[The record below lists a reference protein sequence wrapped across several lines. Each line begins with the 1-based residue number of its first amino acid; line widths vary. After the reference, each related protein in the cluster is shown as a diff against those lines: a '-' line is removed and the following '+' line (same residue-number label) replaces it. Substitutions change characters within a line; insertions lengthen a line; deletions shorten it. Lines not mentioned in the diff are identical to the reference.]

1 VPIINRCLSDRNCE
15 RAKTELA
22 FLIDYLDHP
31 QFRGDLAIEFRGP
44 SDLGVYDRG
53 FRLAQIMFCRGGD
66 YRVRTHRR
74 FIDGTALQ
82 SNPRFVDTGDIAS
95 KYATFSVAPESIHS
109 LLQKSHIAAMRSRI
123 KAIPHKEEI
132 GFAHFIAA
140 DTMAR
145 TDVVVIDRE
154 VGDSA
159 PEHRGERLDLLALQ
173 RVKAQEYRFLAIEVK
188 LGNNSELDTVVQART
203 GARSAVEQ
211 VEGYAE
217 QIDRYFD
224 AYASCYRKNIS
235 QKLGLGLLKNGWH
248 EAPTIVCGT
257 RAMLVVGG
265 YGGIAQKHLD
275 VIARDYP
282 DLWVKAFDYGL
293 HSEDGTITGLRKAP
307 IAAAAEPPAS
317 AQLAGTVP
325 GSVPPVG

>member
-1 VPIINRCLSDRNCE
+1 VPIINRCLSDTNCK
-15 RAKTELA
+15 RAKDELA
-22 FLIDYLDHP
+22 FLIGYLKHP

-53 FRLAQIMFCRGGD
+53 FRLAQIKFSRGGG
-66 YRVRTHRR
+66 YEVRTHRR
-74 FIDGTALQ
+74 FIVGTPLQ
-82 SNPRFVDTGDIAS
+82 DESSILRAGDTTGE
-95 KYATFSVAPESIHS
+95 YATFSVAPDAIHA
-109 LLQKSHIAAMRSRI
+109 LLQKSHIVAMRSRI
-123 KAIPHKEEI
+123 KDIRRREEI
-132 GFAHFIAA
+132 GVAHVIAA
-140 DTMAR
+140 DTMR
-145 TDVVVIDRE
+145 GTDVVVIDRE

-188 LGNNSELDTVVQART
+188 LGNNSELDTVAQART
-203 GARSAVEQ
+203 GARSAVRQ

-235 QKLGLGLLKNGWH
+235 QKLELGLLDNGWR

-257 RAMLVVGG
+257 QAMLVVAG
-265 YGGIAQKHLD
+265 YGGIAGPYLD

-293 HSEDGTITGLRKAP
+293 RSEDGTITGLRKAP
-307 IAAAAEPPAS
+307 IAAAAEPTAS
-317 AQLAGTVP
+317 AQPAETVP
-325 GSVPPVG
+325 ESVPPVG